1 MPIDRRPRRRRTWFQ
16 RFFLLVAFLM
26 FCSSTVAAILLAYTS
41 ETVGR
46 IPRTAY
52 GTSLSAESESNSD
65 PLNFL
70 LIGSDSI
77 ANLPEGDY
85 LRRVSGRSSRQLL
98 TDTLIVLRLDPSGAT
113 KASALSLPRDLYVPI
128 SGYNEMQKINSI
140 VYFTDKPTLVQ
151 TIRDVLDIPIHH
163 VVEVDFNGFMRL
175 FETIGGLDV
184 YLEYPLRDKK
194 AQLDIPESGCVTL
207 TPLQALG
214 LVRSREL
221 QAYVENFDGWYGP
234 SANAWVRVD
243 GTGDFGRQERQQDF
257 LILALQQAFDSGFR
271 NPLKITEIIQEVLGG
286 GFVNLDDRL
295 TPQKAIDLAQQF
307 RNFRPNDLEKYLL
320 PTVYDFADELSIQ
333 RIVEVEAE
341 PILDVFRI
349 PSLIESEDLSL
360 DNSYSEIHLEN
371 VELFTATS
379 FGLLENSQEF
389 FVGSVT
395 GSQKMQTEL
404 TNAEKR
410 AEILEKAAKIR
421 GC

>member
-214 LVRSREL
+214 LVRTREL

-341 PILDVFRI
+341 PILDVFRN

-360 DNSYSEIHLEN
+360 NNSFSEMHLEN
-371 VELFTATS
+371 VELFAATS
-379 FGLLENSQEF
+379 FGLSENSQEF
-389 FVGSVT
+389 FVGSIT

>member
-1 MPIDRRPRRRRTWFQ
+1 
-16 RFFLLVAFLM
+16 
-26 FCSSTVAAILLAYTS
+26 
-41 ETVGR
+41 
-46 IPRTAY
+46 
-52 GTSLSAESESNSD
+52 
-65 PLNFL
+65 
-70 LIGSDSI
+70 
-77 ANLPEGDY
+77 
-85 LRRVSGRSSRQLL
+85 
-98 TDTLIVLRLDPSGAT
+98 
-113 KASALSLPRDLYVPI
+113 
-128 SGYNEMQKINSI
+128 
-140 VYFTDKPTLVQ
+140 
-151 TIRDVLDIPIHH
+151 
-163 VVEVDFNGFMRL
+163 
-175 FETIGGLDV
+175 
-184 YLEYPLRDKK
+184 
-194 AQLDIPESGCVTL
+194 
-207 TPLQALG
+207 
-214 LVRSREL
+214 
-221 QAYVENFDGWYGP
+221 WYGP

-360 DNSYSEIHLEN
+360 DNSFSEIHLEN

-379 FGLLENSQEF
+379 CGLLENSQEF

-395 GSQKMQTEL
+395 SSQKMQTEL